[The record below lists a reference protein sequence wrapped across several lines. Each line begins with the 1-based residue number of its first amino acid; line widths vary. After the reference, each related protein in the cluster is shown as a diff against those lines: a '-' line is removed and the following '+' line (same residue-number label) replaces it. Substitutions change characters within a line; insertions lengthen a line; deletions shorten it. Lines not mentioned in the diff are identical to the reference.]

1 MKDIITFE
9 KFNFHIKNPFDMNDE
24 SINVREDENNIKK
37 DFNKSTYI
45 NTINISSSNT
55 NNKTL

>member
-1 MKDIITFE
+1 
-9 KFNFHIKNPFDMNDE
+9 MNDE
-24 SINVREDENNIKK
+24 SINVREDENSIKK

-55 NNKTL
+55 NNKNIMNLNYLPKANQKIF